1 MSSNR
6 FPELIKYL
14 KDHPDSISPVVD
26 FDRHSD
32 KLFPFDFTSENT
44 ELKQHVIADTGQFA
58 AWIVRKLE
66 DNNCRYGIGGYN
78 EHRTLYSRSKLFE
91 KDTEP
96 RRLHLGIDIWGQAGT
111 AVYAPLK
118 GIIHSFRYNDAFGDY
133 GATIIL
139 EHDLNGLILY
149 SLYGHLSL
157 KSIKDLVKGSS
168 VRQGEKLAEFGVF
181 SENGNWPPHLHFQLI
196 FDIEGYE
203 GDYPGVCQFSERE
216 NYLNNCP
223 DPGSLLNR
231 TFGN

>member
-6 FPELIKYL
+6 LPELINYL
-14 KDHPDSISPVVD
+14 KDHPDSISPLVD
-26 FDRHSD
+26 FDKHSD
-32 KLFPFDFTSENT
+32 KLFSFDFTSENT
-44 ELKQHVIADTGQFA
+44 ELKQQVIADTRQFA
-58 AWIVRKLE
+58 AWIDGKLGE
-66 DNNCRYGIGGYN
+66 NDCRYGIGGYN
-78 EHRTLYSRSKLFE
+78 EHRTLYSRSELFD
-91 KDTEP
+91 KDSEP
-96 RRLHLGIDIWGQAGT
+96 RRLHLGIDIWGPAGT

-118 GIIHSFRYNDAFGDY
+118 GFIHSFRYNDAFGDY

-168 VRQGEKLAEFGVF
+168 VRQGEKLAELGVF
-181 SENGNWPPHLHFQLI
+181 SENGNWPPHLHFQLM